1 MSALRWKL
9 ILAIIVIAAIGVAA
23 NAIRY
28 RPTVV
33 RGPDISPALI
43 GLDRSN
49 WPAIPGMRLHVF
61 NTGMNRVSGLLA
73 GADTKWRPVP
83 AFVIE
88 HPARGLIV
96 FDAGLGPEIAEK
108 GEAALPF
115 IVGFLFK
122 SRSRPGLGL
131 AAQMRA
137 NGLDPLA
144 VRFVILS
151 HLHFDHVGDADAF
164 RNATFIAGADARA
177 TDRSPNEGFAPGHT
191 DWVPANRWREIDFEH
206 DGKPYATFDR
216 VIDLFGD
223 RSIMLIGGGGHATN
237 DLAALLALPGGPAL
251 LAGDVI
257 VHHDWLGSDDVERI
271 AAHPARAAET
281 RNRVRAL
288 LVAAPGTVLICGHD
302 LGGVPAG
309 RADILLHRPDL
320 YSPGAWNLSD

>member
-1 MSALRWKL
+1 MRWKL
-9 ILAIIVIAAIGVAA
+9 ILAIVATATVGVTA
-23 NAIRY
+23 NAVRY
-28 RPTVV
+28 HSIFVH
-33 RGPDISPALI
+33 GPDISPALI
-43 GLDRSN
+43 GLDGSH
-49 WPAIPGMRLHVF
+49 WPAVPGMRLHVF

-73 GADTKWRPVP
+73 GADTRWRPAP

-88 HPARGLIV
+88 HPAQGLIV

-108 GEAALPF
+108 GEGALPF
-115 IVGFLFK
+115 IVGLLFK

-137 NGLDPLA
+137 QGLDPLA

-151 HLHFDHVGDADAF
+151 HLHFDHVGDAEAF
-164 RNATFIAGADARA
+164 RNATFVVGANARA
-177 TDRSPNEGFAPGHT
+177 IDRSPQEGFAPAHT
-191 DWVPANRWREIDFEH
+191 DWIAANRWHEVDFER

-223 RSIMLIGGGGHATN
+223 RSIMLVRGGGHATN

-257 VHHDWLGSDDVERI
+257 VHRDWLASDDVERI
-271 AAHPARAAET
+271 AADPARAAEM

-288 LVAAPGTVLICGHD
+288 LVAAPATVLICGHD
-302 LGGVPAG
+302 LRGVPSG

-320 YSPGAWNLSD
+320 YSASAWNLWD